1 MCYGMVFFLVNSENL
16 FQTPPPFYERGFL
29 VSNASMIVMH
39 DIHSTSGIP
48 NKYLKVNIPSSIIE
62 TFAVDAKSDIIYF
75 VDSESTSL
83 KKYHIITQRTSTL
96 ASISSARGN
105 I

>member
-1 MCYGMVFFLVNSENL
+1 
-16 FQTPPPFYERGFL
+16 
-29 VSNASMIVMH
+29 MIVVH
-39 DIHSTSGIP
+39 DILSTSGIP
-48 NKYLKVNIPSSIIE
+48 SKYLKTNILNSNIE

-83 KKYHIITQRTSTL
+83 KKYNIITQRTFTL

-105 I
+105 N